1 MKHVLA
7 LALLICAGS
16 LFATAASAEPP
27 GHAGN
32 DDASLHP
39 GHQGHLSSGREY
51 PGRPATEFHE
61 SLEAEGEPS
70 FPTGPGG
77 WAEQQSD
84 SANAQ
89 RSSTDAT
96 ADNRDR

>member
-27 GHAGN
+27 DHARN